1 MPEIALVI
9 ALAIVWIIV
18 KDRQISEER
27 DAWAVERRELLTRIQ
42 HPEVVPTTQTEREIE
57 ISEPDEISLVGEIV
71 E

>member
-1 MPEIALVI
+1 MPEIAIVI
-9 ALAIVWIIV
+9 ALAVVWIIV
-18 KDRQISEER
+18 KDRQIAEER
-27 DAWAVERRELLTRIQ
+27 DAWAGERRELLTRIQ

>member
-1 MPEIALVI
+1 MPEIALVV
-9 ALAIVWIIV
+9 ALAVVWIIV
-18 KDRQISEER
+18 KDRQIAEER